1 MDQEKHILE
10 QTHSCT
16 HMLNIS
22 IKHTHRPHIHTHI
35 WKITAVSFELH
46 YIRAG
51 SPQTPDTHT
60 HTHTYATT

>member
-22 IKHTHRPHIHTHI
+22 IKHTHRPHIHTYG
-35 WKITAVSFELH
+35 KLQPF
-46 YIRAG
+46 
-51 SPQTPDTHT
+51 QDTPTYMNHT
-60 HTHTYATT
+60 HTHVHMQQHRQRNIP